1 MRNEERAAKR
11 MNEAE
16 STELNTV
23 LELPESTKQDFK
35 FKSVFTADGFKNG
48 MKKFGVRNLAI
59 VLSVLVIGASVY
71 VNWALYG
78 KDSGTPTGG
87 DNQASVGGGNTNG
100 AGNTGNTGDTGT
112 GNLEEDYFSAAV
124 IERESARDEAL
135 EVLQGVVDD
144 ATALDSAKEQALK
157 DIAAMAKVIEN
168 ESNIETLV
176 KAKGF
181 EDCVAVING
190 EKASVIV
197 KSEGL
202 QPNHLSQ
209 ILEIV
214 YLQAGILPENVTI
227 MEK

>member
-11 MNEAE
+11 MNGTETAGEAI
-16 STELNTV
+16 
-23 LELPESTKQDFK
+23 LELPEAQKKDFK
-35 FKSVFTADGFKNG
+35 FKSVFTADAFKEG
-48 MKKFGVRNLAI
+48 AKKFGVRNIAI
-59 VLSVLVIGASVY
+59 VLSVFIIGAAVF
-71 VNWALYG
+71 VNWKLFGGPTDIAVG
-78 KDSGTPTGG
+78 DGTQAGSIGTSDG
-87 DNQASVGGGNTNG
+87 DVSAGASDDVN
-100 AGNTGNTGDTGT
+100 
-112 GNLEEDYFSAAV
+112 YFEASLV
-124 IERESARDEAL
+124 ERERARDEAL

-144 ATALDSAKEQALK
+144 ADSLEAAKEQALL
-157 DIAAMAKVIEN
+157 DIATMAKVIEN
-168 ESNIETLV
+168 ESNIETLI

-190 EKASVIV
+190 EKASIIV

-202 QPNHLSQ
+202 QPNDLSQ

>member
-1 MRNEERAAKR
+1 VASYILVSLDTGEVIFEKDAHVQRTPASLTKLMTSYVALKYTDDLDGTQITCRTKHTDEVFLMGGSHADIRPGETVSMRNLIYAMLLPSANEAAK
-11 MNEAE
+11 
-16 STELNTV
+16 
-23 LELPESTKQDFK
+23 Q
-35 FKSVFTADGFKNG
+35 
-48 MKKFGVRNLAI
+48 
-59 VLSVLVIGASVY
+59 
-71 VNWALYG
+71 
-78 KDSGTPTGG
+78 
-87 DNQASVGGGNTNG
+87 
-100 AGNTGNTGDTGT
+100 
-112 GNLEEDYFSAAV
+112 
-124 IERESARDEAL
+124 
-135 EVLQGVVDD
+135 
-144 ATALDSAKEQALK
+144 QALL
-157 DIAAMAKVIEN
+157 DIATMAKVIEN

-181 EDCVAVING
+181 EECVAVING

>member
-11 MNEAE
+11 LGEMEDVTSE
-16 STELNTV
+16 VL
-23 LELPESTKQDFK
+23 LELPEPEKKDFN
-35 FKSVFTADGFKNG
+35 FKSVFTADGI
-48 MKKFGVRNLAI
+48 KKFGVRNLAI
-59 VLSVLVIGASVY
+59 VLSVLVIGVSVF
-71 VNWALYG
+71 VNWSLFGGDNAG
-78 KDSGTPTGG
+78 AGGDTPTGQQG
-87 DNQASVGGGNTNG
+87 TTGGNVDAGTNVGG
-100 AGNTGNTGDTGT
+100 
-112 GNLEEDYFSAAV
+112 EQDYFSAAV

-144 ATALDSAKEQALK
+144 AASLDSAKEQALK
-157 DIAAMAKVIEN
+157 DIATMAKVIEN
-168 ESNIETLV
+168 ESNIETLI

-181 EDCVAVING
+181 EECVAVING
-190 EKASVIV
+190 EKANVIV

-202 QPNHLSQ
+202 RPNDLSQ

>member
-11 MNEAE
+11 LGEMQGVTSEA
-16 STELNTV
+16 V
-23 LELPESTKQDFK
+23 LELPEPEKKDFN
-35 FKSVFTADGFKNG
+35 FKSVFTADGVKDGF
-48 MKKFGVRNLAI
+48 KKFGVRNLAI
-59 VLSVLVIGASVY
+59 VLSVLVIGVSVY
-71 VNWALYG
+71 VNWALFG
-78 KDSGTPTGG
+78 GDGTGTDGTPTGG
-87 DNQASVGGGNTNG
+87 QGTT
-100 AGNTGNTGDTGT
+100 AGNVDAGTGT
-112 GNLEEDYFSAAV
+112 GTGTGAENENDYFSAAV

-144 ATALDSAKEQALK
+144 ATALDSAKEQALL
-157 DIAAMAKVIEN
+157 DIATMAKVIEN
-168 ESNIETLV
+168 ESNIETLI

-181 EDCVAVING
+181 EECVAVING
-190 EKASVIV
+190 EKANVIV

-202 QPNHLSQ
+202 RPNDLSQ

>member
-11 MNEAE
+11 IGEAE
-16 STELNTV
+16 ETKEAQTDAV
-23 LELPESTKQDFK
+23 LELPEAEKKDFK
-35 FKSVFTADGFKNG
+35 FKSVFTSDGMKEG
-48 MKKFGVRNLAI
+48 VKKFGVRNLAI

-71 VNWALYG
+71 ANWALFG
-78 KDSGTPTGG
+78 KGGTGDGGTQGNQTNIGGTSG
-87 DNQASVGGGNTNG
+87 DNTDAG
-100 AGNTGNTGDTGT
+100 ADTSD
-112 GNLEEDYFSAAV
+112 DYFSAAV
-124 IERESARDEAL
+124 IDRESARDEAL
-135 EVLQGVVDD
+135 EVLQNVVDD
-144 ATALDSAKEQALK
+144 ASSLDSAKEQALK

-168 ESNIETLV
+168 ESNIETLI

-197 KSEGL
+197 KSDGL
-202 QPNHLSQ
+202 RPNDLSQ

-214 YLQAGILPENVTI
+214 YLQAGILPENVTV

>member
-11 MNEAE
+11 MNETE

-78 KDSGTPTGG
+78 KENSGTPAG
-87 DNQASVGGGNTNG
+87 DNQVNVGGNTDG
-100 AGNTGNTGDTGT
+100 TGDVDAGNAEN
-112 GNLEEDYFSAAV
+112 DYFSVAV

-135 EVLQGVVDD
+135 EVLQSVVDD
-144 ATALDSAKEQALK
+144 ASANEAAKQQALL
-157 DIAAMAKVIEN
+157 DIATMAKVIEN

-181 EDCVAVING
+181 EECVAVING

>member
-11 MNEAE
+11 MGEMEN
-16 STELNTV
+16 TEVSTV

-59 VLSVLVIGASVY
+59 VLSVLVIGVSVY

-78 KDSGTPTGG
+78 KDDGGTPTGG
-87 DNQASVGGGNTNG
+87 NQTNVGGTSDG
-100 AGNTGNTGDTGT
+100 GT
-112 GNLEEDYFSAAV
+112 GATDAGATEKDYFSAAV

-144 ATALDSAKEQALK
+144 STALEAAKEQALK

-181 EDCVAVING
+181 EECVAVING

>member
-1 MRNEERAAKR
+1 MRNEERTAKR
-11 MNEAE
+11 MNEAMETE
-16 STELNTV
+16 STAV
-23 LELPESTKQDFK
+23 LELPESTKKDFK

-48 MKKFGVRNLAI
+48 VKNFGVRNLAI
-59 VLSVLVIGASVY
+59 VLSVLIIGISVY
-71 VNWALYG
+71 VNLALFG
-78 KDSGTPTGG
+78 DKTGTDNGGQPSGGQVT
-87 DNQASVGGGNTNG
+87 DGGNTDVD
-100 AGNTGNTGDTGT
+100 AGNTI
-112 GNLEEDYFSAAV
+112 EDYFSAAV
-124 IERESARDEAL
+124 IDRESARDEAL

-144 ATALDSAKEQALK
+144 AEASEDAKEQALK
-157 DIAAMAKVIEN
+157 DIATMAKVIEN

-181 EDCVAVING
+181 EECVAVING
-190 EKASVIV
+190 DRANVIV

-202 QPNHLSQ
+202 QPNDLSQ

>member
-11 MNEAE
+11 LGEMEE
-16 STELNTV
+16 VTSEVL
-23 LELPESTKQDFK
+23 LELPEPEKKDFN
-35 FKSVFTADGFKNG
+35 FKSVFTADGF
-48 MKKFGVRNLAI
+48 KKFGVRNLAI
-59 VLSVLVIGASVY
+59 VLSVLVIGVSVF
-71 VNWALYG
+71 VNWSLFG
-78 KDSGTPTGG
+78 GDKSGAGGDAPTGQQG
-87 DNQASVGGGNTNG
+87 TTDGNADASTVG
-100 AGNTGNTGDTGT
+100 
-112 GNLEEDYFSAAV
+112 EQDYFSAAV

-144 ATALDSAKEQALK
+144 AASLDSAKEQALK
-157 DIAAMAKVIEN
+157 DIATMAKVIEN

-181 EDCVAVING
+181 EECVAVING
-190 EKASVIV
+190 EKANVIV

-202 QPNHLSQ
+202 RPNDLSQ

>member
-11 MNEAE
+11 LGEMEE
-16 STELNTV
+16 VTSEVL
-23 LELPESTKQDFK
+23 LELPEPEKKDFN
-35 FKSVFTADGFKNG
+35 FKSVFTADGF
-48 MKKFGVRNLAI
+48 KKFGVRNLAI
-59 VLSVLVIGASVY
+59 VLSVLVIGVSVF
-71 VNWALYG
+71 VNWSLFG
-78 KDSGTPTGG
+78 GDKSGAGGDAPTGQQG
-87 DNQASVGGGNTNG
+87 TTGGNADASTVG
-100 AGNTGNTGDTGT
+100 
-112 GNLEEDYFSAAV
+112 EQDYFSAAV

-144 ATALDSAKEQALK
+144 AASLDSAKEQALK
-157 DIAAMAKVIEN
+157 DIATMAKIIEN

-181 EDCVAVING
+181 EECVAVING
-190 EKASVIV
+190 EKANVIV

-202 QPNHLSQ
+202 RPNDLSQ

>member
-11 MNEAE
+11 LSEMEGVASEAI
-16 STELNTV
+16 
-23 LELPESTKQDFK
+23 LELPEPEKKDFN
-35 FKSVFTADGFKNG
+35 FKSVFTSDGIKDG
-48 MKKFGVRNLAI
+48 VKKFGVRNLAI
-59 VLSVLVIGASVY
+59 VLSVLVIGVSVY
-71 VNWALYG
+71 VNWSLFG
-78 KDSGTPTGG
+78 GDSTGGAGGAGDTPTGQQG
-87 DNQASVGGGNTNG
+87 TTAGNVDAGTG
-100 AGNTGNTGDTGT
+100 AGKT
-112 GNLEEDYFSAAV
+112 EEDYFSAAV

-144 ATALDSAKEQALK
+144 ATSLDSAKEQALK
-157 DIAAMAKVIEN
+157 DIATMAKVIEN
-168 ESNIETLV
+168 ESNIETLI

-181 EDCVAVING
+181 EECVAVING
-190 EKASVIV
+190 EKANVIV

-202 QPNHLSQ
+202 QPNDLSQ

>member
-11 MNEAE
+11 IGEAE
-16 STELNTV
+16 TAEAEQKTEAV
-23 LELPESTKQDFK
+23 LELPEAERKDFS
-35 FKSVFTADGFKNG
+35 FKSVFTSDGVRG
-48 MKKFGVRNLAI
+48 GIKKIGVRNLAI

-71 VNWALYG
+71 ANWALFG
-78 KDSGTPTGG
+78 KDKTSDGG
-87 DNQASVGGGNTNG
+87 AGDKQTNVGGTNSGEDTSG
-100 AGNTGNTGDTGT
+100 AGADTA
-112 GNLEEDYFSAAV
+112 EDYFSAAV
-124 IERESARDEAL
+124 IDRESARGEAL
-135 EVLQGVVDD
+135 EVLQSVVDD
-144 ATALDSAKEQALK
+144 ASSHEEAKEQALK

-181 EDCVAVING
+181 DECVAVING
-190 EKASVIV
+190 DKANVIV
-197 KSEGL
+197 KSDGL
-202 QPNHLSQ
+202 RPNDLSQ

>member
-11 MNEAE
+11 INGAEAASE
-16 STELNTV
+16 AI
-23 LELPESTKQDFK
+23 LELPEAQKKDFK
-35 FKSVFTADGFKNG
+35 FKSVFTADAFKEG
-48 MKKFGVRNLAI
+48 AKKFGVRNIAI
-59 VLSVLVIGASVY
+59 VLSVFVIGAAVF
-71 VNWALYG
+71 VNWKLF
-78 KDSGTPTGG
+78 GG
-87 DNQASVGGGNTNG
+87 PADIA
-100 AGNTGNTGDTGT
+100 AGNGTQVGNISTSGGEVSAGASDDV
-112 GNLEEDYFSAAV
+112 NYFEASLV
-124 IERESARDEAL
+124 ERERARDEAL

-144 ATALDSAKEQALK
+144 AEALETAKEQALL
-157 DIAAMAKVIEN
+157 DIATMAKVIEN
-168 ESNIETLV
+168 ESNIETLI

-202 QPNHLSQ
+202 QPNDLSQ

>member
-11 MNEAE
+11 LGEMEE
-16 STELNTV
+16 VTSEVL
-23 LELPESTKQDFK
+23 LELPEPEKKDFN
-35 FKSVFTADGFKNG
+35 FKSVFTADGF
-48 MKKFGVRNLAI
+48 KKFGVRNLAI
-59 VLSVLVIGASVY
+59 VLSVLVIGVSVF
-71 VNWALYG
+71 VNWSLFG
-78 KDSGTPTGG
+78 GDKSGAGGDAPTGQQG
-87 DNQASVGGGNTNG
+87 TTGGNADASTV
-100 AGNTGNTGDTGT
+100 GDQ
-112 GNLEEDYFSAAV
+112 DYFSAAV

-144 ATALDSAKEQALK
+144 AASLDSAKEQALK
-157 DIAAMAKVIEN
+157 DIATMAKVIEN

-181 EDCVAVING
+181 EECVAVING
-190 EKASVIV
+190 EKANVIV

-202 QPNHLSQ
+202 RPNDLSQ

>member
-11 MNEAE
+11 LGEMEE
-16 STELNTV
+16 VTSEVL
-23 LELPESTKQDFK
+23 LELPEPEKKDFN
-35 FKSVFTADGFKNG
+35 FKSVFTADGF
-48 MKKFGVRNLAI
+48 KKFGVRNLAI
-59 VLSVLVIGASVY
+59 VLSVLVIGVSVF
-71 VNWALYG
+71 VNWSLFG
-78 KDSGTPTGG
+78 GDKSGAGGDAPTGQQG
-87 DNQASVGGGNTNG
+87 TTDGNTDASTVG
-100 AGNTGNTGDTGT
+100 
-112 GNLEEDYFSAAV
+112 EQDYFSAAV

-144 ATALDSAKEQALK
+144 AASLDSAKEQALK
-157 DIAAMAKVIEN
+157 DIATMAKVIEN

-181 EDCVAVING
+181 EECVAVING
-190 EKASVIV
+190 EKANVIV

-202 QPNHLSQ
+202 RPNDLSQ

>member
-11 MNEAE
+11 MNGAETAGEAI
-16 STELNTV
+16 
-23 LELPESTKQDFK
+23 LELPEAQKKDFK
-35 FKSVFTADGFKNG
+35 FKSVFTADAFKEG
-48 MKKFGVRNLAI
+48 AKKFGVRNIAI
-59 VLSVLVIGASVY
+59 VLSVFIIGAAVF
-71 VNWALYG
+71 VNWKLFG
-78 KDSGTPTGG
+78 GPT
-87 DNQASVGGGNTNG
+87 DISVGDGTQ
-100 AGNTGNTGDTGT
+100 AGSIGTSDGDVSAGVSDDV
-112 GNLEEDYFSAAV
+112 NYFEASLV
-124 IERESARDEAL
+124 ERERARDEAL

-144 ATALDSAKEQALK
+144 ADSLEAAKEQALL
-157 DIAAMAKVIEN
+157 DIATMAKVIEN
-168 ESNIETLV
+168 ESNIETLI

-190 EKASVIV
+190 EKASIIV

-202 QPNHLSQ
+202 QPNDLSQ

>member
-11 MNEAE
+11 LGEAE
-16 STELNTV
+16 GVTDTAL
-23 LELPESTKQDFK
+23 LELPAPEKKDFN
-35 FKSVFTADGFKNG
+35 FKSVFTADGFKEG
-48 MKKFGVRNLAI
+48 FKKFGVRNLAI
-59 VLSVLVIGASVY
+59 VLSVLVIGVSVY
-71 VNWALYG
+71 VNWSLF
-78 KDSGTPTGG
+78 GG
-87 DNQASVGGGNTNG
+87 DSA
-100 AGNTGNTGDTGT
+100 GNTGDTPTGQQGT
-112 GNLEEDYFSAAV
+112 TQDNVDANAGETTDYFSAAV

-144 ATALDSAKEQALK
+144 AEALDTAKEQALK
-157 DIAAMAKVIEN
+157 DIATMAKVIEN

-181 EDCVAVING
+181 EECVAVING
-190 EKASVIV
+190 EKANVIV

-202 QPNHLSQ
+202 RPNDLSQ

>member
-11 MNEAE
+11 LGEMENVASE
-16 STELNTV
+16 V
-23 LELPESTKQDFK
+23 MLELPEPEKKDFN
-35 FKSVFTADGFKNG
+35 FKSVFTADGFKDG
-48 MKKFGVRNLAI
+48 FKKFGVRNLAI
-59 VLSVLVIGASVY
+59 VLSVLVIGVSVY
-71 VNWALYG
+71 VNWALFG
-78 KDSGTPTGG
+78 GEGGTDGTPTGQQG
-87 DNQASVGGGNTNG
+87 TT
-100 AGNTGNTGDTGT
+100 AGNVDAGANTDG
-112 GNLEEDYFSAAV
+112 EMEDYFSAAV

-144 ATALDSAKEQALK
+144 TSALDSAKEQALK

-181 EDCVAVING
+181 EECVAVING

-202 QPNHLSQ
+202 QPNDLSQ

>member
-11 MNEAE
+11 LGEMEDVTSE
-16 STELNTV
+16 V
-23 LELPESTKQDFK
+23 LLGLPEPEKKDFN
-35 FKSVFTADGFKNG
+35 FKSVFTTDGFKDG
-48 MKKFGVRNLAI
+48 FKKFGVRNLAI
-59 VLSVLVIGASVY
+59 VLSVLVIGVSVF
-71 VNWALYG
+71 VNWSLFGG
-78 KDSGTPTGG
+78 KDGGTDDTPTGQQG
-87 DNQASVGGGNTNG
+87 TD
-100 AGNTGNTGDTGT
+100 AGNVNAGT
-112 GNLEEDYFSAAV
+112 SAGSETDYFSAAV

-144 ATALDSAKEQALK
+144 AAALDSAKEQALK
-157 DIAAMAKVIEN
+157 DIATMAKVIEN
-168 ESNIETLV
+168 ESNIETLI

-181 EDCVAVING
+181 EECVAVING
-190 EKASVIV
+190 EKANVIV

-202 QPNHLSQ
+202 RPNDLSQ

>member
-1 MRNEERAAKR
+1 
-11 MNEAE
+11 MNEME
-16 STELNTV
+16 STEVNTV

-78 KDSGTPTGG
+78 KDSGTPAGG
-87 DNQASVGGGNTNG
+87 DNQASVGGTNNDG
-100 AGNTGNTGDTGT
+100 AAGDTGA
-112 GNLEEDYFSAAV
+112 GAVEEDYFSAAV

-144 ATALDSAKEQALK
+144 STALDSAKEQALK
-157 DIAAMAKVIEN
+157 DIATMAKVIEN
-168 ESNIETLV
+168 ESNIETLI

-181 EDCVAVING
+181 EECVAVING

>member
-11 MNEAE
+11 MNETE

-48 MKKFGVRNLAI
+48 VKKFGVRNLAI

-78 KDSGTPTGG
+78 KDSDTPAG
-87 DNQASVGGGNTNG
+87 DNQASVGGNTDGTG
-100 AGNTGNTGDTGT
+100 AAGDVGTGNTET
-112 GNLEEDYFSAAV
+112 DYFSAAV

-144 ATALDSAKEQALK
+144 ASANDAAKEKALK
-157 DIAAMAKVIEN
+157 DIATMAKVIEN

-181 EDCVAVING
+181 EECVAVING

>member
-1 MRNEERAAKR
+1 
-11 MNEAE
+11 MN
-16 STELNTV
+16 NV
-23 LELPESTKQDFK
+23 LKNKTAVLTKSYMFK
-35 FKSVFTADGFKNG
+35 IIAVLLSFAIVFNLAFSFSFTAY
-48 MKKFGVRNLAI
+48 A
-59 VLSVLVIGASVY
+59 APT
-71 VNWALYG
+71 
-78 KDSGTPTGG
+78 KDELEDKIS
-87 DNQASVGGGNTNG
+87 DVQA
-100 AGNTGNTGDTGT
+100 
-112 GNLEEDYFSAAV
+112 
-124 IERESARDEAL
+124 EREK
-135 EVLQGVVDD
+135 Q
-144 ATALDSAKEQALK
+144 QALL
-157 DIAAMAKVIEN
+157 DIATMAKVIEN

-181 EDCVAVING
+181 EECVAVING

>member
-11 MNEAE
+11 IGEAE
-16 STELNTV
+16 NAETEAL
-23 LELPESTKQDFK
+23 LELPEPEKKDFK

-48 MKKFGVRNLAI
+48 IKKFGVRNLAI

-71 VNWALYG
+71 ANWALFG
-78 KDSGTPTGG
+78 ND
-87 DNQASVGGGNTNG
+87 DVGGGNQIN
-100 AGNTGNTGDTGT
+100 AGNTDTGET
-112 GNLEEDYFSAAV
+112 NANADNMNEDYFSAAV

-144 ATALDSAKEQALK
+144 AQALDAAKEQALK

-181 EDCVAVING
+181 EECVAVING
-190 EKASVIV
+190 DKANVIV

-202 QPNHLSQ
+202 CPNDLSQ

-214 YLQAGILPENVTI
+214 YIQTGILPENVTI

>member
-11 MNEAE
+11 MGEMEN
-16 STELNTV
+16 TEVSTV

-35 FKSVFTADGFKNG
+35 FKSVFTADGFKDG
-48 MKKFGVRNLAI
+48 VKKFGVRNLAI
-59 VLSVLVIGASVY
+59 ALSVLVIGASVY

-78 KDSGTPTGG
+78 KGDDTPTGG
-87 DNQASVGGGNTNG
+87 QTNVGGTADGTGNVSGTG
-100 AGNTGNTGDTGT
+100 ATDAGNT
-112 GNLEEDYFSAAV
+112 EKDYFSAAV

-144 ATALDSAKEQALK
+144 STALESAKEQALK
-157 DIAAMAKVIEN
+157 DIATIAKVIEN

-202 QPNHLSQ
+202 KPNHLSQ

>member
-11 MNEAE
+11 LGEMEGIASEA
-16 STELNTV
+16 V
-23 LELPESTKQDFK
+23 LELPEPEKKDFN
-35 FKSVFTADGFKNG
+35 FKSVFTADGVKDGF
-48 MKKFGVRNLAI
+48 KKFGVRNLAI
-59 VLSVLVIGASVY
+59 VLSVLVIGVSVY
-71 VNWALYG
+71 VNWALFG
-78 KDSGTPTGG
+78 GNDKTGGTDGAGGTPTGQTG
-87 DNQASVGGGNTNG
+87 TTSGNVDAGVGGGTQ
-100 AGNTGNTGDTGT
+100 
-112 GNLEEDYFSAAV
+112 EDYFSAAV

-144 ATALDSAKEQALK
+144 AAALDSAKEQALL
-157 DIAAMAKVIEN
+157 DIATMAKVIEN
-168 ESNIETLV
+168 ESNIETLI

-181 EDCVAVING
+181 EECVAVING
-190 EKASVIV
+190 EKANVIV

-202 QPNHLSQ
+202 QPNDLSQ

>member
-11 MNEAE
+11 LGEMEGIASEA
-16 STELNTV
+16 V
-23 LELPESTKQDFK
+23 LELPEPEKKDFN
-35 FKSVFTADGFKNG
+35 FKSVFTADGVKDGF
-48 MKKFGVRNLAI
+48 KKFGVRNLAI
-59 VLSVLVIGASVY
+59 VLSVLIIGVSVY
-71 VNWALYG
+71 VNWALFG
-78 KDSGTPTGG
+78 GDGNGGTDGTPTGQQG
-87 DNQASVGGGNTNG
+87 TT
-100 AGNTGNTGDTGT
+100 AGNVDAGT
-112 GNLEEDYFSAAV
+112 NAGESEEDYFSAAV

-144 ATALDSAKEQALK
+144 ASALDSAKEQALK
-157 DIAAMAKVIEN
+157 DIATMAKVIEN
-168 ESNIETLV
+168 ESNIETLI

-181 EDCVAVING
+181 EECVAVING
-190 EKASVIV
+190 EKANVIV

-202 QPNHLSQ
+202 QPNDLSQ